1 MRKRQRGERERCDP
15 GRRGENGS
23 NKDRK
28 GERIRGNEGGKWGG
42 SEARISQR
50 EREVGAERERQR
62 RKCQGRA
69 EAGAGSSRCS
79 GAMLAPQSLIR
90 SRDYRIHNALGHPAV
105 SRSPTWELQ
114 V

>member
-1 MRKRQRGERERCDP
+1 MRTVQIKIEKARE
-15 GRRGENGS
+15 S
-23 NKDRK
+23 
-28 GERIRGNEGGKWGG
+28 EGTREESREG
-42 SEARISQR
+42 ARISQR

-69 EAGAGSSRCS
+69 ESGAGSSRCS

-90 SRDYRIHNALGHPAV
+90 SRDYRIHNALGHPAA